1 MKRSMRNL
9 KTFENFEPI
18 DSEVS
23 EIEKWLSDRYQI
35 NWYNILD
42 KKVKG
47 IFVDD
52 KIYYISGGFS
62 SKKYL
67 VGKIYLEVV
76 DELSEWGRDYS
87 ESSIRKAIK
96 NFLNS

>member
-1 MKRSMRNL
+1 MKNL

-23 EIEKWLSDRYQI
+23 EIESWLSDRYQI
-35 NWYNILD
+35 NWYNVLD

-47 IFVDD
+47 IVVDD
-52 KIYYISGGFS
+52 KVRYINGGFS

-76 DELSEWGRDYS
+76 DELSELGYS
-87 ESSIRKAIK
+87 EPSIRKAIK
-96 NFLNS
+96 NFLKS